1 MSLLNSLKS
10 MFTPSPRVPAAEAAA
25 RVREGTALLVD
36 VREPDEWRDGVAD
49 KAALLPLSD
58 LTGSRKKWKPF
69 LASAR
74 DREVFLYC
82 ASGMRSG
89 RAAQILTGEGVKAV
103 NTGGI
108 GEWISA
114 RWPIVKPSR

>member
-1 MSLLNSLKS
+1 MSILNSLKS
-10 MFTPSPRVPAAEAAA
+10 MFTPAPKLPAMEAAT
-25 RVREGTALLVD
+25 RVREGKALLVD
-36 VREPDEWRDGVAD
+36 VREPDEWSDGVAE

-69 LASAR
+69 LASANG
-74 DREVFLYC
+74 REILLYC

-89 RAAQILTGEGVKAV
+89 RATQILAGEGVKAV

-108 GEWISA
+108 GEWVSA
-114 RWPIVKPSR
+114 RWPIVKPMK